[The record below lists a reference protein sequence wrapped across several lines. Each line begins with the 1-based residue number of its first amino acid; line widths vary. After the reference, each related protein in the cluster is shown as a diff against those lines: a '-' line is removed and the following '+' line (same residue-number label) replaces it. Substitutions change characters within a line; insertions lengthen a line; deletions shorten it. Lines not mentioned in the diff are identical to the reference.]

1 MDRTLAFATL
11 HQLAALIQKRAISP
25 VELTTYYLER
35 IAAYDQRLNSYLCVL
50 AERALAAARAAETA
64 IAGGHYLGPLHGIPL
79 AIKDLIDLAGH
90 ATTGGSLLFKNR
102 IAQEDAT
109 VARRLAQA
117 GALFLG
123 KTQMV
128 EFAFGGVGINHHY
141 GTPWNPWDP
150 RVHRIPGGSSSGSGV
165 GVAADLAPAAL
176 GSDTGGS
183 VRIPS
188 SFCGL
193 VGLKPTFGRISNN
206 GVLPLDSSLDCI
218 GPLTRSVRDAALLFQ
233 VLAGPDPA
241 DPDTW
246 SQPCEDVLEDLDGEV
261 DGMRLCLPREYF
273 WKDVDPEVEAAVKQ
287 AAHVFADL
295 GVRVDE
301 VSLKE
306 LDELAQLRSRG
317 TPIAVEAYS
326 RFREDLEQRLDQFDP
341 IVSARMLDGRR
352 MSAPDYFEIQRGYA
366 QLRRR
371 THRALQQVDALLT
384 PTTPFAAL
392 PAAEVDREDTY
403 TRVNGLCLRNTGAA
417 NLLGLCA
424 LSLPC
429 GFTRSGLPIGLQLIG
444 RAWTEGRL
452 LRLAHTYEQ
461 ATPSPWL
468 KQHPRVEA
476 FG

>member
-1 MDRTLAFATL
+1 MDHTLAFAPV
-11 HQLAALIQKRAISP
+11 HQLTALLQKKALSP

-35 IAAYDQRLNSYLCVL
+35 IAAYDQRLNSYLCVMG
-50 AERALAAARAAETA
+50 ERALAAARAAEIA
-64 IAGGHYLGPLHGIPL
+64 IASGHYLGPLHGIPL
-79 AIKDLIDLAGH
+79 GIKDLIDLAGTP
-90 ATTGGSLLFKNR
+90 TTGGSLLLKNR
-102 IAQEDAT
+102 VPQEDAT
-109 VARRLAQA
+109 TARRLAQA

-141 GTPWNPWDP
+141 GTPWNPWDS
-150 RVHRIPGGSSSGSGV
+150 RVHRIPGGSSSGSAV
-165 GVAADLAPAAL
+165 CVAADLAPAAL

-183 VRIPS
+183 VRIPA

-193 VGLKPTFGRISNN
+193 VGLKTTFGRISNS
-206 GVLPLDSSLDCI
+206 GVLPLDSTLDSI

-246 SQPCEDVLEDLDGEV
+246 NQPCEEVLEDLEGEV

-273 WKDVDPEVEAAVKQ
+273 WKDVDPEVEAAVKEG
-287 AAHVFADL
+287 ARTLAGL

-301 VSLKE
+301 ISLKE

-317 TPIAVEAYS
+317 TLIAVETYA
-326 RFREDLEQRLDQFDP
+326 RFREHLEQRLDQFDP

-352 MSAPDYFEIQRGYA
+352 MSAPDYFELQRAYA

-392 PAAEVDREDTY
+392 PVEEVDREDVY
-403 TRVNGLCLRNTGAA
+403 TRINGLCLRNTAAA

-444 RAWTEGRL
+444 RPFEEARL
-452 LRLAHTYEQ
+452 LRLGHAYEQ
-461 ATPSPWL
+461 ATPWL
-468 KQHPRVEA
+468 RQHPRMET

>member
-1 MDRTLAFATL
+1 MSHNLGFSTL
-11 HQLAALIQKRAISP
+11 HQLSALIQKKVLSP

-35 IAAYDQRLNSYLCVL
+35 IARYDQRLNSYLCVL

-79 AIKDLIDLAGH
+79 GIKDLIDLAGIP
-90 ATTGGSLLFKNR
+90 TTGGSLLFKNR
-102 IAQEDAT
+102 LAQEDAT
-109 VARRLAQA
+109 AARRLAQA

-141 GTPWNPWDP
+141 GTPWNPWDS
-150 RVHRIPGGSSSGSGV
+150 RVHRIPGGSSSGSAV
-165 GVAADLAPAAL
+165 CVAADLAPAAL

-183 VRIPS
+183 VRIPA

-193 VGLKPTFGRISNN
+193 VGLKTTFGRISNT
-206 GVLPLDSSLDCI
+206 GVLPLDSTLDSI
-218 GPLTRSVRDAALLFQ
+218 GPMTRSVRDAALLFQ

-246 SQPCEDVLEDLDGEV
+246 NQPCEDVLEDLDGEV

-301 VSLKE
+301 ISLKE

-317 TPIAVEAYS
+317 TLIAVETYA
-326 RFREDLEQRLDQFDP
+326 RFREHLEQRLDQFDP

-352 MSAPDYFEIQRGYA
+352 MSAPDYFELQRAYA
-366 QLRRR
+366 QLRRK
-371 THRALQQVDALLT
+371 THRSLQQVDSLLT

-392 PAAEVDREDTY
+392 PVGEVDREDTY
-403 TRVNGLCLRNTGAA
+403 SRINGLCLRNTTAA

-429 GFTRSGLPIGLQLIG
+429 GFTRNGLPIGLQLIG
-444 RAWTEGRL
+444 RPWAEARL
-452 LRLAHTYEQ
+452 LRLAHAYEQ
-461 ATPSPWL
+461 ATPWL
-468 KQHPRVEA
+468 RQHPRVEA

>member
-1 MDRTLAFATL
+1 MSHDLEFATL
-11 HQLAALIQKRAISP
+11 HQLAALIQKRALSP

-35 IAAYDQRLNSYLCVL
+35 IARYDQRLNSYLCVL
-50 AERALAAARAAETA
+50 AERALAAARAAEMA

-79 AIKDLIDLAGH
+79 GIKDLIDIGGIP
-90 ATTGGSLLFKNR
+90 TTGGSILFKNR

-123 KTQMV
+123 KTQLV

-141 GTPWNPWDP
+141 GTPWNPWDSFT
-150 RVHRIPGGSSSGSGV
+150 HRIPGGSSSGSGV
-165 GVAADLAPAAL
+165 CVAADLAPAAL

-183 VRIPS
+183 VRIPA

-193 VGLKPTFGRISNN
+193 VGLKTTFGRISNA
-206 GVLPLDSSLDCI
+206 GVLPLDSTLDSI

-246 SQPCEDVLEDLDGEV
+246 NQPCEDVMEELDGEV

-287 AAHVFADL
+287 AARTFADL

-301 VSLKE
+301 ISLKE

-317 TPIAVEAYS
+317 TPIAVEAYA
-326 RFREDLEQRLDQFDP
+326 RFREHLEQRLDQFDP

-352 MSAPDYFEIQRGYA
+352 MSAPDYFELQRAYA
-366 QLRRR
+366 QLRRK
-371 THRALQQVDALLT
+371 THRSLQQVDALLT

-392 PAAEVDREDTY
+392 PVGEVDREDTY
-403 TRVNGLCLRNTGAA
+403 TRVNGLCLRNTTAA

-424 LSLPC
+424 ISLPC

-444 RAWTEGRL
+444 RPWTEARL
-452 LRLAHTYEQ
+452 LRLAHAYEQ
-461 ATPSPWL
+461 ATPWL
-468 KQHPRVEA
+468 KQHARVEL